1 MKRRDSAGPTELNLV
16 PIMNLVSILIPFL
29 LVAAQFVNLAVVDTS
44 LPGIQKDSD
53 EPVDPP
59 ERQLSVAITNTR
71 IMVLGANDVLGV
83 EDTGGF
89 AIPAAGEDMDTA
101 ELTRVLGLVKDEAP
115 EIEDIVLVPDGSIS
129 YEELIDV
136 MDAARSESMA
146 EGGRLLFPNQ
156 VIAGGT

>member
-1 MKRRDSAGPTELNLV
+1 MRRRETESGELNLV

-44 LPGIQKDSD
+44 LPGIQGQDSD
-53 EPVDPP
+53 PVEPP
-59 ERQLSVAITNTR
+59 ERQISVAITGEGLT
-71 IMVLGANDVLGV
+71 VLGANDVLGV
-83 EDTGGF
+83 QDTGGF
-89 AIPAAGEDMDTA
+89 DIPSTGQDHDTR

-115 EIEDIVLVPDGSIS
+115 EIEDIVLVPDSSIA
-129 YEELIDV
+129 YEDLIDV
-136 MDAARSESMA
+136 MDAARSESQA

>member
-1 MKRRDSAGPTELNLV
+1 MRRKDHSPGELNLV

-59 ERQLSVAITNTR
+59 ERQLSIAITDEQ
-71 IMVLGANDVLGV
+71 ILVLGANDVLGV
-83 EDTGGF
+83 EDTGGY
-89 AIPAAGEDMDTA
+89 AIPNLGQDHDTS
-101 ELTRVLGLVKDEAP
+101 ELTRVLGLVKDETP
-115 EIEDIVLVPDGSIS
+115 EIEDVVLVPDGDVS

-136 MDAARSESMA
+136 MDAARSESQD

-156 VIAGGT
+156 VIAGGI

>member
-1 MKRRDSAGPTELNLV
+1 MRRRDNTPGELNLV

-53 EPVDPP
+53 VPEPP
-59 ERQLSVAITNTR
+59 ERQLSVAITESQL
-71 IMVLGANDVLGV
+71 MVLGANDVLGV
-83 EDTGGF
+83 EDTGGY
-89 AIPAAGEDMDTA
+89 AIPSEGQDLDTA

-115 EIEDIVLVPDGSIS
+115 QIEDLVLVPDGSIS
-129 YEELIDV
+129 YEQLIDV
-136 MDAARSESMA
+136 MDAARSESMD